1 MKKIFSFVIV
11 AFAALSLNA
20 AEAIFD
26 FTNPAGLN
34 PAVTPSTTKS
44 TGVIISGT
52 TFTSGDI
59 SIAFGEKVGSNGAK
73 EFTNSDAKTY
83 ELRVYNGNAF
93 TVSSTGANISKIQFV
108 FTDKGGIAPATGEI
122 DGTGAWTGDAASITF
137 NFTATSK
144 IKTITVYTGEAPI
157 VKIDTLNVAE
167 MIALIDKAPGKKL
180 SKQAC
185 VIGRVSGLSTS
196 GIVTYGNVN
205 VWLADINNTAD
216 TIEAYGML
224 NYNGVKYNDAE
235 EVQFGMGD
243 TIVVYSSSWEYYAD
257 DKNQQYEASKGCS
270 LAKVVGPGHPKPIVI
285 EEITVEEALEIGGAL
300 AAGAKTPVKY
310 DVRGYVASISSTK
323 GLEKI
328 YLADDPD
335 AYGAFVAYQCEIADG
350 ATVVEGS
357 FVSVVGYIEKFQY
370 QGADPTDY
378 TIEIS
383 KGKLTVLED
392 PSALPTVIAEK
403 VSCKKMMINGQM
415 YIKKGEGKN
424 IKLYSIL
431 GQAL

>member
-11 AFAALSLNA
+11 AFAAIALNA
-20 AEAIFD
+20 ADVVFD

-44 TGVIISGT
+44 TGVVISGT

-83 ELRVYNGNAF
+83 ELRVYKDNAF
-93 TVSSTGANISKIQFV
+93 TVSSKGDKISKIQFA
-108 FTDKGGIAPATGEI
+108 FTEKGGIAPATGTI
-122 DGTGAWTGDAASITF
+122 DGTGAWTGDATSITF

-144 IKTITVYTGEAPI
+144 IKTITVYTGEAPVI
-157 VKIDTLNVAE
+157 TIDTLNVAE
-167 MIALIDKAPGKKL
+167 MIALIPKTPGQKL
-180 SKQAC
+180 SKMAC

-196 GIVTYGNVN
+196 GIATYGNIN

-216 TIEAYGML
+216 TIEAYAML

-243 TIVVYSSSWEYYAD
+243 TIVVYSNSWEYFKD
-257 DKNQQYEASKGCS
+257 EKNEQYEASKGCS

-285 EEITVEEALEIGGAL
+285 EEKTVAEAIEIGEGL
-300 AAGAKTPVKY
+300 AAGAKTPDKY
-310 DVRGYVASISSTK
+310 DVRGYVVSISGTQ
-323 GLEKI
+323 GLNKL
-328 YLADDPD
+328 YLADDVD
-335 AYGAFVAYQCEIADG
+335 AFGAFVAYQSEIPEG
-350 ATVVEGS
+350 ANVVEGS
-357 FVSVVGYIEKFQY
+357 FVSVVGYIEKFQFE
-370 QGADPTDY
+370 GSTDY

-392 PSALPTVIAEK
+392 PSALPNVIAEK

-415 YIKKGEGKN
+415 YIKNGK
-424 IKLYSIL
+424 KLYNVL

>member
-11 AFAALSLNA
+11 AFAAIALNA
-20 AEAIFD
+20 AEAVFD

-73 EFTNSDAKTY
+73 EFTNADAKTY
-83 ELRVYNGNAF
+83 ELRVYKDNAF
-93 TVSSTGANISKIQFV
+93 TVSSTGANISKIQFA

-144 IKTITVYTGEAPI
+144 IKTITVYTGEAPV

-167 MIALIDKAPGKKL
+167 MIALIDAAPGKKL
-180 SKQAC
+180 SKQVC
-185 VIGRVSGLSTS
+185 VIGRVGGLSTS

-205 VWLADINNTAD
+205 VWLGDIRSEYAKD

-224 NYNGVKYNDAE
+224 NYNGVKYTDAE

-243 TIVVYSSSWEYYAD
+243 TIVVYSGSWEYYAD

-310 DVRGYVASISSTK
+310 DVRGYVASISGTQGVNK
-323 GLEKI
+323 L

-350 ATVVEGS
+350 ADVYERD

-370 QGADPTDY
+370 QGAEPDDY

-383 KGKLTVLED
+383 KGKLTVLEHT
-392 PSALPTVIAEK
+392 ALPTVIAEK

-415 YIKKGEGKN
+415 YIKKGK
-424 IKLYSIL
+424 KLYSVL

>member
-1 MKKIFSFVIV
+1 M
-11 AFAALSLNA
+11 NA
-20 AEAIFD
+20 AEAVFD

-73 EFTNSDAKTY
+73 EFTNADAKTY

-93 TVSSTGANISKIQFV
+93 TVSSTGANISKIQFA

-144 IKTITVYTGEAPI
+144 IKTITVYTGEAPV

-167 MIALIDKAPGKKL
+167 MIALIDAAPGKKL
-180 SKQAC
+180 SKQVC
-185 VIGRVSGLSTS
+185 VIGRVGGLSTS

-205 VWLADINNTAD
+205 VWLGDIRSEYAKD

-224 NYNGVKYNDAE
+224 NYNGVKYTDAE

-243 TIVVYSSSWEYYAD
+243 TIVVYSGSWEYFSD

-285 EEITVEEALEIGGAL
+285 EEITVEEAIAIASAL
-300 AAGAKTPVKY
+300 SPAEKESAKTTVKY
-310 DVRGYVASISSTK
+310 DVRAYVVGAHASKENVWFLS
-323 GLEKI
+323 
-328 YLADDPD
+328 DDPEAGRGD
-335 AYGAFVAYQCEIADG
+335 LQAYQCTLADG
-350 ATVVEGS
+350 SAPVEIGAY
-357 FVSVVGYIEKFQY
+357 VSVIGYLENY
-370 QGADPTDY
+370 NGGTY
-378 TIEIS
+378 NSYEIS
-383 KGKLTVLED
+383 GKNGGKIAVITET
-392 PSALPTVIAEK
+392 ALPTVIAEK

-415 YIKKGEGKN
+415 YIKNGK
-424 IKLYSIL
+424 KLYNVL